1 MKMHK
6 YSAVQRRELILEL
19 IGSREIHSQE
29 ELSELLAK
37 RGISATQP
45 TLSRD
50 IRELGLAKTPVGY
63 VTPAERT
70 LAFPTSFVPR
80 ETLENRLANAIR
92 DYASLIEAAGNLV
105 ILKTPPAGAQP
116 LAHALDE
123 AELDQVVGTI
133 AGDDTIFLAVKTP
146 RAAGALVKRLREMST
161 STRSA
166 RRARA

>member
-1 MKMHK
+1 MRMHK
-6 YSAVQRRELILEL
+6 YSANQRREAIVEL
-19 IGSREIHSQE
+19 IASREIHSQE

-80 ETLENRLANAIR
+80 ESLENRLAAAIHE
-92 DYASLIEAAGNLV
+92 YASGIEAAGNLV
-105 ILKTPPAGAQP
+105 VLRTPPAGAQP
-116 LAHALDE
+116 LAHALD
-123 AELDQVVGTI
+123 AAGLDEVIGCI
-133 AGDDTIFLAVKTP
+133 AGDDTIFLAVRTS
-146 RAAGALVKRLREMST
+146 RAATALVRRLREMT
-161 STRSA
+161 PQ
-166 RRARA
+166 RRARRRISA

>member
-6 YSAVQRRELILEL
+6 YSSVQRREAIVEL
-19 IGSREIHSQE
+19 IGGREIHSQE

-63 VTPAERT
+63 ITPGERT

-80 ETLENRLANAIR
+80 ESLENRLAAAIR
-92 DYASLIEAAGNLV
+92 DYASAIDVAGNLV
-105 ILKTPPAGAQP
+105 VLRTPPADAQP
-116 LAHALDE
+116 LAHALDK
-123 AELDQVVGTI
+123 AELDDVVGTI
-133 AGDDTIFLAVKTP
+133 AGDDTIFLAVRTP
-146 RAAGALVKRLREMST
+146 RAASALVRRLREMT
-161 STRSA
+161 TAPRSA
-166 RRARA
+166 RRTRA